1 MVRFEFTETF
11 GWKGAF
17 RGMRNAKNSW
27 EKSDSWFWPEVR
39 GSGCNFMTNVNN
51 TKKLFTGEMSEGY
64 QYGFMYGVPC
74 FLGKND
80 ISLAHLLIRGGTDEA
95 KFLRDIHVQVDIT
108 APLCWW
114 KEFDTYKVGT
124 VRNSCSTMHKIA
136 SRHLT
141 MEDFDLDEL
150 TEIKAKEETIGYI
163 IQCCNELIDQYN
175 ETKDMRYFRLL
186 VKILPDG
193 YMQRATV
200 DLNYAVI
207 RAMYWARKGHKQL
220 GWRNDFV
227 YWCENLPYFE
237 ELIRWDPR
245 KE

>member
-1 MVRFEFTETF
+1 MVKFEFTDTF

-27 EKSDSWFWPEVR
+27 DKSDSWFWPENACCYST
-39 GSGCNFMTNVNN
+39 GLTNVTN
-51 TKKLFTGEMSEGY
+51 TKQKFIGQFSESERSVIQNGL
-64 QYGFMYGVPC
+64 PC
-74 FLGKND
+74 ILGPND
-80 ISLAHLLIRGGTDEA
+80 IDLAHLLIRGGTDEA

-124 VRNSCSTMHKIA
+124 VRNSCSTMHKIT

-141 MEDFDLDEL
+141 IEDFDTDEL
-150 TEIKAKEETIGYI
+150 VEIEAKEETIGYI
-163 IQCCNELIDQYN
+163 VRCCNELIDQYN

-193 YMQRATV
+193 YLQRATV

-227 YWCENLPYFE
+227 QWCKGLPYFE
-237 ELIRWDPR
+237 ELIGWDPR